1 MTTFR
6 RGVLAVVLLLAM
18 ASFPVAPIA
27 GAQSRP
33 AERPAAP
40 APALDSKALL
50 RALEDAFVSVAD
62 RATPS
67 VVNVSVKLKPEA
79 AQEEGPSPEM
89 EERFREFFGPELFER
104 FFRRRAPREDGR
116 AAGSGV
122 IVDARGY
129 ILTNNH
135 VVENATAIE
144 VRLSDDR
151 KFKATL
157 VGRDART
164 DLAVLKIESPA
175 PLPVAELGDSDRLRV
190 GQWAIAI
197 GNPFGLDRTVT
208 AGIIS
213 ATGRT
218 HVGVATYEA
227 FIQTDASI
235 NPGNSGGP
243 LLNLDGR
250 VIGINTAIV
259 SSGQGIGFAI
269 PITMARDIMTQLIAR
284 GRVVRGWL
292 GVVIQDLTPELAASF
307 GVKEDAGVL
316 VAEVMKDGPAAA
328 AGLKPGDV
336 ITGFGGS
343 QIKDVTDLQK
353 RVAAVEPGRPAPITV
368 MRDRKPLGL
377 SVKLGE
383 QPTDEALAAA
393 ESGDDVLGLVVE
405 PLTPETARQN
415 RLSARRGLLVTEV
428 TPGSPGAEAGIKP
441 GDAIVEVNRRPV
453 TDAAAFKQIAA
464 ALKPGESVPVYLQ
477 RGGGRNEYVMLTAP
491 RP

>member
-1 MTTFR
+1 M
-6 RGVLAVVLLLAM
+6 
-18 ASFPVAPIA
+18 
-27 GAQSRP
+27 
-33 AERPAAP
+33 
-40 APALDSKALL
+40 
-50 RALEDAFVSVAD
+50 
-62 RATPS
+62 
-67 VVNVSVKLKPEA
+67 SVKVKREARPEGGA
-79 AQEEGPSPEM
+79 SPEM

-104 FFRRRAPREDGR
+104 FFRRQAPRDEGR

-122 IVDARGY
+122 MVDPRGY

-135 VVENATAIE
+135 VVENATEIE

-157 VGRDART
+157 VGRDGRT

-175 PLPVAELGDSDRLRV
+175 GPLPVADLGDSDRLRV

-208 AGIIS
+208 VGIIS

-250 VIGINTAIV
+250 VVGINTAIV

-269 PITMARDIMTQLIAR
+269 PINMARDIMTQLINR
-284 GRVVRGWL
+284 GKVVRGWL
-292 GVVIQDLTPELAASF
+292 GVAIQDLSPELAASL
-307 GVKEDAGVL
+307 GAKEDAGAL
-316 VAEVMKDGPAAA
+316 VAAVMKDGPAAA
-328 AGLKPGDV
+328 AGLRPGDV
-336 ITGFGGS
+336 IVEFGGS
-343 QIKDVTDLQK
+343 AIKDVPDLQK
-353 RVAAVEPGRPAPITV
+353 RVAAVEPGRAAPVTV
-368 MRDRKPLGL
+368 MREQKTVTL
-377 SVKLGE
+377 SVKVGE
-383 QPTDEALAAA
+383 QPTDAMEPA
-393 ESGDDVLGLVVE
+393 EGGDEILGLTVE

-415 RLSARRGLLVTEV
+415 RLAARSGLLVTEV
-428 TPGSPGAEAGIKP
+428 APGSAGAAAGIRP
-441 GDAIVEVNRRPV
+441 GDAILEVNRGPV
-453 TDAAAFKQIAA
+453 GAAAAFRQAVA
-464 ALKPGESVPVYLQ
+464 GLKPGESVPVYLQ
-477 RGGGRNEYVMLTAP
+477 RGGGANEYVMLTAP

>member
-1 MTTFR
+1 MIVDR
-6 RGVLAVVLLLAM
+6 RLLSGLIVLAVSLSVL
-18 ASFPVAPIA
+18 APPA
-27 GAQSRP
+27 TGQPRP
-33 AERPAAP
+33 APRPGPAAP
-40 APALDSKALL
+40 APEAQRLL
-50 RALEDAFVSVAD
+50 HALEDAFVAVAD
-62 RATPS
+62 QATPS
-67 VVNVSVKLKPEA
+67 VVNVSVKVKRQA
-79 AQEEGPSPEM
+79 ASEGAPSPEM

-104 FFRRRAPREDGR
+104 FFRRRAPREETR

-122 IVDARGY
+122 VVDARGY

-135 VVENATAIE
+135 VVENAAEIE
-144 VRLSDDR
+144 VRSSDDR

-164 DLAVLKIESPA
+164 DLAVLKIENTGSA
-175 PLPVAELGDSDRLRV
+175 LPVANLGDSDKLRV

-208 AGIIS
+208 VGIIS

-250 VIGINTAIV
+250 VVGINTAIV

-269 PITMARDIMTQLIAR
+269 PINMARDITTQLIAR

-292 GVVIQDLTPELAASF
+292 GVVIQDLTPELAAGF

-316 VAEVMKDGPAAA
+316 VAEVMKDGPAES

-336 ITGFGGS
+336 IVDFGGAP
-343 QIKDVTDLQK
+343 IKDVIELQK
-353 RVAAVEPGRPAPITV
+353 RVAAIEPGRPTPLTV
-368 MRDRKPLGL
+368 VRDRQNVSL
-377 SVKLGE
+377 SVKVGE
-383 QPTDEALAAA
+383 QPADEAAAPA
-393 ESGDDVLGLVVE
+393 EGSDDILGLTVE
-405 PLTPETARQN
+405 PLTPETAEQN
-415 RLSARRGLLVTEV
+415 RLSARTGLLVTDV
-428 TPGSPGAEAGIKP
+428 AADSVGAAAGIKP
-441 GDAIVEVNRRPV
+441 GDVILEVNRRPV
-453 TDAAAFKQIAA
+453 SDPAALRQMVS

>member
-1 MTTFR
+1 MIR
-6 RGVLAVVLLLAM
+6 RRILSRVLVVAAMLGTLAPP
-18 ASFPVAPIA
+18 AL
-27 GAQSRP
+27 GQSRAP
-33 AERPAAP
+33 QRPPAP
-40 APALDSKALL
+40 APDSQRLL
-50 RALEDAFVSVAD
+50 RLLEDAFVSVAD

-67 VVNVSVKLKPEA
+67 VVNVSVRMKRETA
-79 AQEEGPSPEM
+79 ESGPSPEA

-104 FFRRRAPREDGR
+104 FFRRRQPREEGR

-122 IVDARGY
+122 LVDARGY

-135 VVENATAIE
+135 VVENAAEIE

-164 DLAVLKIESPA
+164 DLAVLKLENPGA
-175 PLPVAELGDSDRLRV
+175 TFPVAELGDSDRIRV

-208 AGIIS
+208 VGIIS

-218 HVGVATYEA
+218 HVGLATYEA

-243 LLNLDGR
+243 LLNLEGR
-250 VIGINTAIV
+250 VVGINTAIV

-269 PITMARDIMTQLIAR
+269 PINMARDIMTQLIAR

-292 GVVIQDLTPELAASF
+292 GVVIQDLTPELSASF

-316 VAEVMKDGPAAA
+316 VADVMKDGPAEA
-328 AGLKPGDV
+328 AGLKAGDV
-336 ITGFGGS
+336 IVSFAGRP
-343 QIKDVTDLQK
+343 IKDVPDLQK
-353 RVAAVEPGRPAPITV
+353 RVAGVEPGRATPLVV
-368 MRDRKPLGL
+368 MRDHKNVTL
-377 SVKLGE
+377 SVKIGE
-383 QPTDEALAAA
+383 QPADDADAA
-393 ESGDDVLGLVVE
+393 DDILGLTVE
-405 PLTPETARQN
+405 PLTPETASQN
-415 RLSARRGLLVTEV
+415 RLSARSGLLVTDV
-428 TPGSPGAEAGIKP
+428 TPGSPGAAAGIKA
-441 GDAIVEVNRRPV
+441 GDAILEVNRRPV
-453 TDAAAFKQIAA
+453 SDAAALKQAVSG
-464 ALKPGESVPVYLQ
+464 LKPGESVPVYLQ
-477 RGGGRNEYVMLTAP
+477 RGGGSNEYVMLTAP

>member
-1 MTTFR
+1 MIRRRTLFR
-6 RGVLAVVLLLAM
+6 VLVVAAMLGTLAPP
-18 ASFPVAPIA
+18 AL
-27 GAQSRP
+27 GQSRAPQPP
-33 AERPAAP
+33 ATPSP
-40 APALDSKALL
+40 DSQRLL
-50 RALEDAFVSVAD
+50 HLLEDAFVSVAD

-67 VVNVSVKLKPEA
+67 VVNVSVRMKREA
-79 AQEEGPSPEM
+79 AENPPSPEA

-104 FFRRRAPREDGR
+104 FFRRRPPREEGR
-116 AAGSGV
+116 ATGSGV

-135 VVENATAIE
+135 VVENAAEIE

-164 DLAVLKIESPA
+164 DLAVIKLENPGASF
-175 PLPVAELGDSDRLRV
+175 PVAELGDSDRIRV
-190 GQWAIAI
+190 GQWAVAI

-208 AGIIS
+208 VGIIS

-250 VIGINTAIV
+250 VVGINTAIV

-269 PITMARDIMTQLIAR
+269 PINMARDIMTQLIAR

-292 GVVIQDLTPELAASF
+292 GVVIQDLTPDLSASF

-316 VAEVMKDGPAAA
+316 VADVMKDGPAEA

-336 ITGFGGS
+336 IVNFAGS
-343 QIKDVTDLQK
+343 PIKDVPDLQK
-353 RVAAVEPGRPAPITV
+353 RVAGVEPGRPTPLVV
-368 MRDRKPLGL
+368 MRDHKSVNLNVKIGEQPSDDADTGDDILGL
-377 SVKLGE
+377 S
-383 QPTDEALAAA
+383 
-393 ESGDDVLGLVVE
+393 VE

-415 RLSARRGLLVTEV
+415 RLTTRSGLLVTDV
-428 TPGSPGAEAGIKP
+428 TPGSPGAAAGIKP
-441 GDAIVEVNRRPV
+441 GDAILEVNRRPV
-453 TDAAAFKQIAA
+453 NDADALKQAVS

-477 RGGGRNEYVMLTAP
+477 RGGGSNEYVMLTAP

>member
-1 MTTFR
+1 MTIPCR
-6 RGVLAVVLLLAM
+6 AVAVPLLLVVLSAF
-18 ASFPVAPIA
+18 AAPA
-27 GAQSRP
+27 RAQQP
-33 AERPAAP
+33 APPPSRPAAP
-40 APALDSKALL
+40 APDSQRLL

-67 VVNVSVKLKPEA
+67 VVNVSVKVKREARPESGA
-79 AQEEGPSPEM
+79 APEM

-104 FFRRRAPREDGR
+104 FFRRRAPRDEGR

-122 IVDARGY
+122 LVDPRGY

-157 VGRDART
+157 VGRDGRT
-164 DLAVLKIESPA
+164 DLAVLKIENA
-175 PLPVAELGDSDRLRV
+175 AGPLPVADLGDSDRLRV

-208 AGIIS
+208 VGIIS

-250 VIGINTAIV
+250 VVGINTAIV

-269 PITMARDIMTQLIAR
+269 PINMARDIMTQLINR

-292 GVVIQDLTPELAASF
+292 GIGIQDLSPELAAGF

-316 VAEVMKDGPAAA
+316 VADVMKDGPAAA
-328 AGLKPGDV
+328 AGLRPGDV
-336 ITGFGGS
+336 IVEFGGS
-343 QIKDVTDLQK
+343 AVKDVPDLQK
-353 RVAAVEPGRPAPITV
+353 RVAAVEPGRAAPVKV
-368 MRDRKPLGL
+368 MREKKGVTL
-377 SVKLGE
+377 SVTIGE
-383 QPTDEALAAA
+383 QPTDDAMEA
-393 ESGDDVLGLVVE
+393 ESGDEILGLTVE
-405 PLTPETARQN
+405 PLTPETAQQG
-415 RLSARRGLLVTEV
+415 RLTARSGLLVTEV
-428 TPGSPGAEAGIKP
+428 TPGSPGAAAGIRA
-441 GDAIVEVNRRPV
+441 GDAILEVNRRPV
-453 TDAAAFKQIAA
+453 SDAAAFRQAVA
-464 ALKPGESVPVYLQ
+464 GLKPGESVPVYLQ
-477 RGGGRNEYVMLTAP
+477 RGGGANEYVVLIAP

>member
-1 MTTFR
+1 MMISR
-6 RGVLAVVLLLAM
+6 RASTGMLVMVALVGLLGPM
-18 ASFPVAPIA
+18 ATAQPRSAPSA
-27 GAQSRP
+27 SSPPPSDSQS
-33 AERPAAP
+33 
-40 APALDSKALL
+40 LL

-67 VVNVSVKLKPEA
+67 VVNVSVKVKREAQPEA
-79 AQEEGPSPEM
+79 GPSPET
-89 EERFREFFGPELFER
+89 EERFKEFFGPELFER
-104 FFRRRAPREDGR
+104 FFRRRAPREEGR
-116 AAGSGV
+116 SAGSGV
-122 IVDARGY
+122 IVDARGF
-129 ILTNNH
+129 IVTNNH
-135 VVENATAIE
+135 VVENASEIE
-144 VRLSDDR
+144 VRLSDGR

-157 VGRDART
+157 VGRDGRT
-164 DLAVLKIESPA
+164 DLAVLRIENPPG

-250 VIGINTAIV
+250 VVGINTAIV

-269 PITMARDIMTQLIAR
+269 PINMARDITTQLIAR

-292 GVVIQDLTPELAASF
+292 GVVIQDLTPELAAGF
-307 GVKEDAGVL
+307 GVKEDTGVL
-316 VAEVMKDGPAAA
+316 VAEVMKDGPAAE
-328 AGLKPGDV
+328 AGLRTGDIIV
-336 ITGFGGS
+336 EFGGTA
-343 QIKDVTDLQK
+343 IKDVPDLQK
-353 RVAAVEPGRPAPITV
+353 RVAAIEPGKPTPLAV
-368 MRDRKPLGL
+368 VRDRKNVSL
-377 SVKLGE
+377 SVKVGE
-383 QPTDEALAAA
+383 QPSEEALAAA
-393 ESGDDVLGLVVE
+393 ESGEDILGLSVE
-405 PLTPETARQN
+405 PLTPETAQQN
-415 RLSARRGLLVTEV
+415 RLSARSGLLVTEV
-428 TPGSPGAEAGIKP
+428 APDSPGAAAGIKP
-441 GDAIVEVNRRPV
+441 GDAIIEVSRRPV
-453 TDAAAFKQIAA
+453 NDPVAFKQIVA

-491 RP
+491 KP